1 MGQGRSD
8 SQSGDFKMNFKSK
21 ENKELLNELKRKDRK
36 KKQIER
42 KKYDKKKGMGR
53 ENRKFKD

>member
-1 MGQGRSD
+1 
-8 SQSGDFKMNFKSK
+8 MNFKSK